1 MIFEILD
8 YRKIVESRKN
18 RSKNA
23 KLFGVKLLKSSE

>member
-1 MIFEILD
+1 MIFDVLD
-8 YRKIVESRKN
+8 YRKKVESRNN